1 MSGALLIRD
10 RRLYANIFA
19 LAFPIMLQQLL
30 RVSVDTVNSILLGSI
45 DQLQMSAVSQADQV
59 FFIYYTVCNGL
70 AVGCCVLVAQ
80 YWGRRDVE
88 SIRTVLATGLR
99 TSAVFGIIATAL
111 VMAFPTLFMRLYSS
125 DDALIALGAGY
136 LRLAALTYLP
146 CALSVMIFAGCR
158 GVERVKVVLVT
169 NIVSYSVNILLN
181 YCLLYGRFG
190 LPELG
195 ITGIA
200 VGAVTARLVEL
211 AICGTYLLRMEKRIA
226 FKPADLARRDRQ
238 LSRDILK
245 VSGPIVAHEMIWSM
259 GTSTGS
265 MITGQLGTS
274 VVAGYNVMMVLYNL
288 CASVG
293 NGYLNACSVVIAK
306 TIGGGDREKVKRQA
320 KTMLIVGLG
329 IGLILGGVTLAAR
342 GPFLSLYNLEPDA
355 VAYARLYGGDCRHM
369 ALLPAG
375 DDRNDRHSPGRR
387 RRKNRLLFRYRH
399 HVDGLHPPGG
409 SGGLCAGDPGGGG
422 GGDYQDHNCPGGGC
436 GDHPGPVHAVDP
448 GSDPAP
454 MRNSPPVKSGWRFG

>member
-320 KTMLIVGLG
+320 KTMLVVGLG
-329 IGLILGGVTLAAR
+329 IGLILGGVTLVAR

-355 VAYARLYGGDCRHM
+355 VAYARQFMAVIAVIWPFSLLEMTGMIGILRAGGDGKTGFYSDIVIMWMVCIPLA
-369 ALLPAG
+369 ALAAFVLEAPA
-375 DDRNDRHSPGRR
+375 
-387 RRKNRLLFRYRH
+387 
-399 HVDGLHPPGG
+399 
-409 SGGLCAGDPGGGG
+409 A
-422 GGDYQDHNCPGGGC
+422 
-436 GDHPGPVHAVDP
+436 AVVAIIKTTIALEAVV
-448 GSDPAP
+448 GIIRVLS
-454 MRNSPPVKSGWRFG
+454 MRWIRDLTQHQ

>member
-158 GVERVKVVLVT
+158 GW
-169 NIVSYSVNILLN
+169 
-181 YCLLYGRFG
+181 
-190 LPELG
+190 
-195 ITGIA
+195 
-200 VGAVTARLVEL
+200 
-211 AICGTYLLRMEKRIA
+211 
-226 FKPADLARRDRQ
+226 
-238 LSRDILK
+238 
-245 VSGPIVAHEMIWSM
+245 SG
-259 GTSTGS
+259 
-265 MITGQLGTS
+265 
-274 VVAGYNVMMVLYNL
+274 
-288 CASVG
+288 
-293 NGYLNACSVVIAK
+293 
-306 TIGGGDREKVKRQA
+306 
-320 KTMLIVGLG
+320 
-329 IGLILGGVTLAAR
+329 
-342 GPFLSLYNLEPDA
+342 
-355 VAYARLYGGDCRHM
+355 
-369 ALLPAG
+369 
-375 DDRNDRHSPGRR
+375 
-387 RRKNRLLFRYRH
+387 
-399 HVDGLHPPGG
+399 
-409 SGGLCAGDPGGGG
+409 
-422 GGDYQDHNCPGGGC
+422 
-436 GDHPGPVHAVDP
+436 
-448 GSDPAP
+448 
-454 MRNSPPVKSGWRFG
+454 